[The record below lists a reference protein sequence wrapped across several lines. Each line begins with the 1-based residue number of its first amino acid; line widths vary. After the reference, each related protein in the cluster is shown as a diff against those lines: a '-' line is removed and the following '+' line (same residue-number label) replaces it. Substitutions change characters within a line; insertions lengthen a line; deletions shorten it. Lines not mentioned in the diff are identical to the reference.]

1 MNAYPLTLLY
11 DKSCPI
17 CKLEM
22 DNLNARND
30 QNLLRFI
37 DVSDINFDTAQVGIP
52 KEEMMR
58 SIHAIKPDGSIVTG
72 VEVLRLAYSAVG
84 LGWISSATT
93 WPILK
98 PLCEWA
104 YKYLARNRYQLSVR
118 FSALIYLMAARRA
131 LRKSRLCS
139 GASCKLK
146 T

>member
-22 DNLNARND
+22 DNLNARNG

-37 DVSDINFDTAQVGIP
+37 DVSDINFDAAQVGIP

-58 SIHAIKPDGSIVTG
+58 SIHAIKSDGSIVTG
-72 VEVLRLAYSAVG
+72 VEVLRLAYGAVG
-84 LGWISSATT
+84 FGWISSATT

-98 PLCEWA
+98 PLCERA
-104 YKYLARNRYQLSVR
+104 YKYLANNRYQLSAR
-118 FSALIYLMAARRA
+118 FSALIYLIAARRA
-131 LRKSRLCS
+131 LRKSPRCS